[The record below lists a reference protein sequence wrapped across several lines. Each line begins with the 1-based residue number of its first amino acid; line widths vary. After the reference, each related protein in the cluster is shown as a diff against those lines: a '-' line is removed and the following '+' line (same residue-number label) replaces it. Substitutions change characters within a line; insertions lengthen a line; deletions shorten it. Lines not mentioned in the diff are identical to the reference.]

1 MVFSDLFFLF
11 VFLPL
16 FFGSYML
23 ASLVDKKWL
32 TSHKCRNITLVLF
45 SLFFYA
51 WGEPVYVFL
60 MLALVLLNFYVGKII
75 DSTFKHRKIA
85 LNIGVILNVLALGIF
100 KYASITVVTLNS
112 FGFSLNDP
120 KIALPI
126 GISFYIFQSISYL
139 IDVYKKESPAQRNF
153 MD

>member
-1 MVFSDLFFLF
+1 
-11 VFLPL
+11 
-16 FFGSYML
+16 ML

-32 TSHKCRNITLVLF
+32 TSHKFRNITWVLF

-100 KYASITVVTLNS
+100 KYA
-112 FGFSLNDP
+112 
-120 KIALPI
+120 
-126 GISFYIFQSISYL
+126 YI
-139 IDVYKKESPAQRNF
+139 
-153 MD
+153 